1 MKKRAAALAVLTIL
15 AVNGLFGCN
24 DSTPPEVEIIPPEDI
39 TTDVLN
45 DEDVFG
51 EDMVDATLPAG
62 DDADGGDVAMDVTKL
77 EAGNLYNGGV
87 YYASYHNS
95 YFFNYLFEDGEKKKG
110 QAALY
115 VKDTYGE
122 IAPLGTVSISFEVP
136 NYPKNVFFK
145 DGIVYYSIPGG
156 SGSGIYQIQ
165 ADGTNNRIVVQTPSD
180 MMITQVDFR
189 EGNIYYYLSCEAD
202 PSDSRVGLYIAKEDG
217 TANEPA
223 PVKIT
228 SFAFDKSGA
237 LYYTNGSDGKI
248 IVSDTTF
255 ADKGTIDTKISGGIG
270 RLQVYG
276 NDIYFTTSDNS
287 NLYRAKLNGSEVK
300 CILENYKVYSFIVV
314 EERVYFA
321 GTDDE
326 TVKSNQ
332 LNAIDI
338 TGQNHSV
345 LTIEKVDSVMSDGEW
360 IYCYV
365 MNGDEYAD
373 SYRIRTNGQDFE
385 SSAIVG

>member
-1 MKKRAAALAVLTIL
+1 MEKRAAALALITVLLANIL
-15 AVNGLFGCN
+15 LACN
-24 DSTPPEVEIIPPEDI
+24 DNNSQPVEIIPPENI
-39 TTDVLN
+39 TTDITGTVEGIE
-45 DEDVFG
+45 DETQPNSTG
-51 EDMVDATLPAG
+51 TENG
-62 DDADGGDVAMDVTKL
+62 DIAMDITKL

-136 NYPKNVFFK
+136 NYPRDVFFQE
-145 DGIVYYSIPGG
+145 GIVYYSIPGG

-165 ADGTNNRIVVQTPSD
+165 ADGTNNRIVVQTPAD
-180 MMITQVDFR
+180 MTVSQMDFR
-189 EGNIYYYLSCEAD
+189 EGNIYYYLSSHTNPVDE
-202 PSDSRVGLYIAKEDG
+202 RTGLYTVKADDG
-217 TANEPA
+217 TGNALA
-223 PVKIT
+223 PIKLN
-228 SFAFDKSGA
+228 SFAFDKNGM
-237 LYYTNGSDGKI
+237 LYYTNSTNGEITIADTSFETKGKI
-248 IVSDTTF
+248 E
-255 ADKGTIDTKISGGIG
+255 TKINAELN
-270 RLQVYG
+270 RLQVYD
-276 NDIYFTTSDNS
+276 NSIYFTTSDNN
-287 NLYRAKLNGSEVK
+287 NLYCASLDGKEVK
-300 CILENYKVYSFIVV
+300 CILENYKIYSFIVV
-314 EERVYFA
+314 ENRIYFA

-326 TVKSNQ
+326 TVKSTQ

-345 LTIEKVDSVMSDGEW
+345 LSIEKVDSVMSDGEW

-365 MNGDEYAD
+365 MNGEEYED
-373 SYRIRTNGQDFE
+373 SYRIRTNGTDFE